1 MNNNSQQFNINIFDR
16 SPLAYCVCELV
27 LNDDGKPVDWI
38 FRYCNQA
45 LADIGKFKVDDL
57 MNKPCFETFPRVDRK
72 WLNLL
77 YEAAYD
83 DVPSEFDEISNI
95 SDRYLHIHIM
105 PTGQKGYCSCLI
117 RDIRKNLFEKLQKNE
132 QLEDSLAK
140 IKKEKYVLDKL
151 CVDFTAVYNI
161 ELNSGRFDIL
171 KLGENTNA
179 KEIIGGD
186 LDRYQNF
193 DEYTAEYAK
202 RYIADEDRDSFL
214 DWFKCANLKKRLQN
228 EERIIYYYK
237 SIPNGASQRFFETQ
251 AIKVHV
257 EDNQFLI
264 FMGFRYVDNI
274 VNKEKQIQKKLQDAL
289 DEARL
294 NNEIISAIGK
304 TYQYISRIDLRTNR
318 FEEISSSGETHRLT
332 GVQGDAHESILRK
345 CRKNVADEYQEEVL
359 KFLDLSTLPERLKEE
374 EMIATEY
381 RTKDGNWHMLR
392 FVVKK
397 RDDNGEVTHVLC
409 LIRITS
415 DTKRREQSLLYLAE
429 EAKKEAAFRTRFL
442 SNMSHDIRTPMNG
455 IIGMID
461 LANHYPDDLEI
472 QQKCRDKIKTSSEYL
487 VSMVNDILDMNK
499 LESGSTVSHEMTFDL
514 TELLS
519 NANATAQ
526 KKAADKNIDYVVD
539 WDRAIFA
546 HRYLIGNPLFAERV
560 LANIADNAIKFTNPG
575 GSVHVWCKE
584 EQSDGDNVVFEFGC
598 SDNGIGMSKEFLTHA
613 YDIFSQENESS
624 RSKYEGTGIGL
635 AMAKRLVDR
644 LDGTI
649 EIQSEKGVGTTCI
662 IRLPFKIGEPAEI
675 SKPVNYEEISVKG
688 LRALVVEDNELNMEI
703 ARFMLENNG
712 VETVCAVDGEEAVEI
727 FEKSDAHYFDVIFMD
742 IMMPKLNGLDATRK
756 IRAMERDDAA
766 TVPII
771 AMSANAFSD
780 DIINCRISG
789 MNLHI
794 AKPLDESKMINAIKK
809 CIQY

>member
-57 MNKPCFETFPRVDRK
+57 MNKPFFETFPGVDRK
-72 WLNLL
+72 WLNLFH
-77 YEAAYD
+77 EAAYD
-83 DVPSEFDEISNI
+83 DIPSEFDEISNI

-117 RDIRKNLFEKLQKNE
+117 RNIRKNLFEKLQKNE
-132 QLEDSLAK
+132 QLEDSLTK
-140 IKKEKYVLDKL
+140 LKKEKYVLDKL
-151 CVDFTAVYNI
+151 CEDFTAVYNI

-179 KEIIGGD
+179 IEIIGGD

-193 DEYTAEYAK
+193 DEYAAEYAK

-214 DWFKCANLKKRLQN
+214 DWFKCGNLKKRLQN

-237 SIPNGASQRFFETQ
+237 SVPNGVSQRFFETQ

-345 CRKNVADEYQEEVL
+345 CRKNVADEYQEELL

-381 RTKDGNWHMLR
+381 RTKDGNWHILR

-429 EAKKEAAFRTRFL
+429 EAKKEAAFRMRFL

-519 NANATAQ
+519 NANATAL

-539 WDRAIFA
+539 WDRAIFT
-546 HRYLIGNPLFAERV
+546 HQYLIGNPLFAERV
-560 LANIADNAIKFTNPG
+560 LSNIADNAIKFTNPG
-575 GSVHVWCKE
+575 GSVRVWCKE

-649 EIQSEKGVGTTCI
+649 DLQSEKGVGTTCI
-662 IRLPFKIGEPAEI
+662 VRLPFKIGEAEEI

-809 CIQY
+809 CIC

>member
-16 SPLAYCVCELV
+16 SPLAYCICELV
-27 LNDDGKPVDWI
+27 LNDDGRPVDWI

-57 MNKPCFETFPRVDRK
+57 MNKPFFETFPRVDKK
-72 WLNLL
+72 WLNLF

-83 DVPSEFDEISNI
+83 NVPSEFDEISNI

-179 KEIIGGD
+179 IEIIGGN
-186 LDRYQNF
+186 LEKYQNF
-193 DEYTAEYAK
+193 DEYSAEYAK
-202 RYIADEDRDSFL
+202 RYLADEDRDSFL
-214 DWFKCANLKKRLQN
+214 DWFKCSNLKERLQN

-237 SIPNGASQRFFETQ
+237 SVPNGASQRFFETQ

-257 EDNQFLI
+257 EGSQFLI

-274 VNKEKQIQKKLQDAL
+274 VNKEKQIQKKLQEAL

-318 FEEISSSGETHRLT
+318 FEEISSGGEIHKHT

-359 KFLDLSTLPERLKEE
+359 KFLDLSTLPERLKDE
-374 EMIATEY
+374 EMIATEC
-381 RTKDGNWHMLR
+381 RTKDGNWRMLR

-415 DTKRREQSLLYLAE
+415 ETKRREQSLLYLAE

-461 LANHYPDDLEI
+461 FANHYPDDLEI

-519 NANATAQ
+519 NANAIAQ

-539 WDRAIFA
+539 WDRAVFT
-546 HRYLIGNPLFAERV
+546 HQYLIGNPLFAERV
-560 LANIADNAIKFTNPG
+560 LSNIADNAIKFTNPG

-649 EIQSEKGVGTTCI
+649 DIQSEKGVGTTCI
-662 IRLPFKIGEPAEI
+662 IRLPFKIGEAAEI

-703 ARFMLENNG
+703 AKFMLENNG
-712 VETVCAVDGEEAVEI
+712 IETVCAVDGEEAVEI
-727 FEKSDAHYFDVIFMD
+727 FEKSDDHYFDVIFMD

-756 IRAMERDDAA
+756 IRAMEREDAA

-809 CIQY
+809 CIC